1 MIDVTDCDARLP
13 TPDDQGIGYLNA
25 LTRLSMILGTVLK
38 TIYRRVLSSNYL
50 DVMGSLPT
58 PSSPTGLY
66 TTRDPELEEIL
77 AQLDLWQQNLPPEL
91 CFHGPESNPA
101 AGECASQLA
110 CIRDSLNFQGCF
122 ICSMRVSA

>member
-38 TIYRRVLSSNYL
+38 TIYRRVLPSNYL

-58 PSSPTGLY
+58 P
-66 TTRDPELEEIL
+66 L
-77 AQLDLWQQNLPPEL
+77 AQL
-91 CFHGPESNPA
+91 A
-101 AGECASQLA
+101 YTQLVTP
-110 CIRDSLNFQGCF
+110 N
-122 ICSMRVSA
+122 

>member
-38 TIYRRVLSSNYL
+38 TIYRQVLSSNYL

-58 PSSPTGLY
+58 PP
-66 TTRDPELEEIL
+66 
-77 AQLDLWQQNLPPEL
+77 AQLAYTRLVTPN
-91 CFHGPESNPA
+91 
-101 AGECASQLA
+101 
-110 CIRDSLNFQGCF
+110 
-122 ICSMRVSA
+122 